1 VDASDELDLLAVPAA
16 RSSHARKVYDVTAGV
31 VLLSVG
37 YKHNGIRYVAVR
49 IKDTL
54 RREGATKTNT
64 DTKRQT
70 DANLGR
76 LVQLQWMAAPL
87 LHALIGIRA
96 HVPRPSA
103 RERGR
108 IDSFCLR
115 SPLIN
120 PKI

>member
-64 DTKRQT
+64 DTNCKRQT
-70 DANLGR
+70 LILADFCSSSGW
-76 LVQLQWMAAPL
+76 LQPYFMAW
-87 LHALIGIRA
+87 
-96 HVPRPSA
+96 PRPN
-103 RERGR
+103 
-108 IDSFCLR
+108 LKV
-115 SPLIN
+115 P
-120 PKI
+120 